1 MSAIDNTCISTQ
13 INISELTSLVRID
26 IDSDYF
32 SKNVRTFSWYDTSK
46 IILDVTSAGEGD
58 ALLMDIYAERLSRNG
73 DLGSLSHLPTEL
85 IGNDFF
91 TRFSPHYVQGGVRT
105 RETYVIRT

>member
-1 MSAIDNTCISTQ
+1 MRFVYMIISTDIMGAIDNTCITTQ
-13 INISELTSLVRID
+13 INISERTSLVRID

-58 ALLMDIYAERLSRNG
+58 ALLMDIYAERLARNMLVKMVKMDG
-73 DLGSLSHLPTEL
+73 DLGSLWHLR
-85 IGNDFF
+85 NNM
-91 TRFSPHYVQGGVRT
+91 
-105 RETYVIRT
+105 

>member
-1 MSAIDNTCISTQ
+1 MRFVYMIISTDIMGAIDNTCITTQ
-13 INISELTSLVRID
+13 INISERTSLVRID

-58 ALLMDIYAERLSRNG
+58 ALLMDIYAERLARNC
-73 DLGSLSHLPTEL
+73 DLGSLSHLRNNT
-85 IGNDFF
+85 
-91 TRFSPHYVQGGVRT
+91 
-105 RETYVIRT
+105 